1 VLGEIYCF
9 EIESRRGEFT
19 MNNIRWYRFV
29 KSESILLLSFH
40 VVCFGDCFKDTLSVM
55 DLMISLASDAA
66 ASASELLPSLWGFSK
81 DATLPQSSQQKDT
94 DFFAKRRR
102 SEIVN
107 FKMQLVWNGC

>member
-1 VLGEIYCF
+1 
-9 EIESRRGEFT
+9 
-19 MNNIRWYRFV
+19 
-29 KSESILLLSFH
+29 
-40 VVCFGDCFKDTLSVM
+40 
-55 DLMISLASDAA
+55 
-66 ASASELLPSLWGFSK
+66 LPSLWGFSK